1 MVGVEL
7 LTDGRPDAALAGSL
21 VTHCRDV
28 GKVLLMTAGS
38 DANVVRWMPPSS
50 SRSPRSKQGSKHSP
64 PPLRTCGDA
73 RRDHIVIARR
83 F

>member
-7 LTDGRPDAALAGSL
+7 LTDGRPDAAMAGSL

-38 DANVVRWMPPSS
+38 DANVVRWMPPLVVTEPEIETGVEAFAAALANG
-50 SRSPRSKQGSKHSP
+50 R
-64 PPLRTCGDA
+64 
-73 RRDHIVIARR
+73 
-83 F
+83 